1 MSCVNKNLPLPAFVV
16 RLLYGT
22 ERADNILLDSP
33 KVLPQT
39 LLDLGFEF
47 HHQDIDSA
55 LKRVVLGVLE
65 SKEGL
70 ENSALKW
77 ALERN
82 KKRTAQ

>member
-33 KVLPQT
+33 KVLPKT

-55 LKRVVLGVLE
+55 LKQVVLSVLE
-65 SKEGL
+65 GKEGF
-70 ENSALKW
+70 ENSSLKW
-77 ALERN
+77 VLERN
-82 KKRTAQ
+82 KKRTA

>member
-39 LLDLGFEF
+39 LLDLGFKF

-55 LKRVVLGVLE
+55 LKQVVLSVLE
-65 SKEGL
+65 GKEGF
-70 ENSALKW
+70 ENSSLKW
-77 ALERN
+77 VLERN
-82 KKRTAQ
+82 KKRTA

>member
-1 MSCVNKNLPLPAFVV
+1 MSCVNKNMPLPAFVV

-55 LKRVVLGVLE
+55 LKQVVLDT
-65 SKEGL
+65 KEGL
-70 ENSALKW
+70 SNNGLIW

-82 KKRTAQ
+82 NKKTP